1 MLHTKFGEGTV
12 IGVRGTGGDARISIE
27 FTAYGVKEFAL
38 AIAPIIKL
46 ED

>member
-1 MLHTKFGEGTV
+1 MV
-12 IGVRGTGGDARISIE
+12 SVTGSGAQARIKIE

-38 AIAPIIKL
+38 SVVPIVKL